1 MQRARSQSGWNPAAT
16 VRQQLRQSL
25 SGTPWEELFPAHV
38 AALFALL
45 ERKAGEA
52 YTHIVASVQP
62 FIKARLHH
70 WFPTDPM
77 MLLFNGSHSANLAGY
92 GIHAPL
98 FSEDCLQLL

>member
-1 MQRARSQSGWNPAAT
+1 MQRARSQPSWNPAAT

-38 AALFALL
+38 AALWAVL

-62 FIKARLHH
+62 FIKAR
-70 WFPTDPM
+70 FTDY
-77 MLLFNGSHSANLAGY
+77 FQHT
-92 GIHAPL
+92 
-98 FSEDCLQLL
+98 Q